1 MRPLGHFTRVLLR
14 VLQPSI
20 EPVPATDGLIHLA
33 HSGSGEKRA
42 KTAGRHPRGRGRRP
56 AGDPEGRWAVYV
68 PLSRGGKIV
77 VHAFASCPTK
87 RKRNRT
93 LRRSCATPSG

>member
-42 KTAGRHPRGRGRRP
+42 KTAGRHP
-56 AGDPEGRWAVYV
+56 
-68 PLSRGGKIV
+68 
-77 VHAFASCPTK
+77 
-87 RKRNRT
+87 
-93 LRRSCATPSG
+93 